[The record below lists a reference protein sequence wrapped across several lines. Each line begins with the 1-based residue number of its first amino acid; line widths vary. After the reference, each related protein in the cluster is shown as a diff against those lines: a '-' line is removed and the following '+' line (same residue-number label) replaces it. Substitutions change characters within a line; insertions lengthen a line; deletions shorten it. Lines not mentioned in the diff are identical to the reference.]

1 MGRLSRRSPPR
12 DPPAPEIHLYAE
24 LDFGAGPVRLP
35 PRQRGAPRGER
46 RHALLPGVEGRRS
59 VRLRVRRTPPGAPV
73 RRPPRTDGSGDVHQ
87 RAFRLADGVLL
98 PREPPRLP
106 AGPGAGEPP
115 SPVPGVAAPLSSR
128 GRLQGGGAHPSVR
141 DGSLRSVPAGEGRVE
156 EDAPRPGGPLGAPG
170 GSRRFPPRPPR
181 IRATARGVLRHP
193 GRGGQPAHAGPR
205 DRVPSVASRDAP
217 RHEHRSGP
225 ARLTPRD
232 RPFRF
237 RSPSFSRRSWPRGS
251 SG

>member
-1 MGRLSRRSPPR
+1 MGRLSRRSSPR

-24 LDFGAGPVRLP
+24 LDFGAGAVRLP

-141 DGSLRSVPAGEGRVE
+141 DDSLRSVPGGRRTGGGRRS
-156 EDAPRPGGPLGAPG
+156 APRRSTG
-170 GSRRFPPRPPR
+170 GSSRLSPFSSSPTPDTGDCSRRASTSGARRP
-181 IRATARGVLRHP
+181 TC
-193 GRGGQPAHAGPR
+193 
-205 DRVPSVASRDAP
+205 
-217 RHEHRSGP
+217 
-225 ARLTPRD
+225 
-232 RPFRF
+232 
-237 RSPSFSRRSWPRGS
+237 SRRSTGS
-251 SG
+251 GTFCRVS